1 MQTSA
6 GGRPVSTAISRQM
19 IGTRGNLTS
28 SMGTTAAQGVALGTT
43 VNVSDRPVTQ
53 QGMRGMK
60 TAQGPARQ
68 VQDSS
73 YYVGILRSKVRYF
86 TCEKRQS
93 KCVQVTELMNEIQS
107 LQSEHKQHERSM
119 NEYGGLQKRHENLL
133 NEVRALEGTLADYN
147 LAMDKARVST
157 RSVSRIINGFE

>member
-1 MQTSA
+1 
-6 GGRPVSTAISRQM
+6 
-19 IGTRGNLTS
+19 
-28 SMGTTAAQGVALGTT
+28 MGTTAAQGVALGTT

-73 YYVGILRSKVRYF
+73 YYVGILRSKVRDQCF
-86 TCEKRQS
+86 ADKSVCS
-93 KCVQVTELMNEIQS
+93 IQVTELTNEIHA
-107 LQSEHKQHERSM
+107 LQAEQKHHERSM
-119 NEYGGLQKRHENLL
+119 SEYGGLQKRHENLL

-147 LAMDKARVST
+147 LAMDKARVSNVP
-157 RSVSRIINGFE
+157 VSILMHIINQL